1 LVALAAKANRTSFAR
16 RATNEPPCSPIA
28 PPPPAPSTNDGP
40 TALSADE
47 AARVTAVATQCEWL
61 HWCRSGRISVA
72 FRRSVSRL
80 SFFLAPFARLF
91 QRFFRLYCSLR
102 RLGDVA
108 MFNLLQR
115 VGSLPLPKCPASAD
129 ANVSS
134 APSAATVAPALA
146 RNGSPIAFAATV
158 APALAYSLSRFH
170 VPTHHLAVPVV
181 SARGGVVDG

>member
-47 AARVTAVATQCEWL
+47 TARVTAVATQCEWL

-91 QRFFRLYCSLR
+91 QRFFRLYCSL
-102 RLGDVA
+102 
-108 MFNLLQR
+108 LQR

-129 ANVSS
+129 ANISS
-134 APSAATVAPALA
+134 AHSAATVAPALA